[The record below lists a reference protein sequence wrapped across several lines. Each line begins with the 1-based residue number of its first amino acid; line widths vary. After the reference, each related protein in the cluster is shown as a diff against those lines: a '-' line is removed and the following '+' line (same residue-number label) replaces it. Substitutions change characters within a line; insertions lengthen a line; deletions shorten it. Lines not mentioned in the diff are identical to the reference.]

1 MSDKGEKILG
11 RIILAYIA
19 VVTLMAFI
27 GIYFKGGN

>member
-1 MSDKGEKILG
+1 MTDNGERVLG

-19 VVTLMAFI
+19 AVTLMAFI